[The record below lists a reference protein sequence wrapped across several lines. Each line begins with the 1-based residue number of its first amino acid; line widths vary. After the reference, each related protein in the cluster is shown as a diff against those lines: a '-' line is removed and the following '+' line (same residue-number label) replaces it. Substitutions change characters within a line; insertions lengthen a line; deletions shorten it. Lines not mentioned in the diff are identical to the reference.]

1 VNEIK
6 RELLRALQNSSHPGL
21 LLATIS
27 FVAAWAI
34 TTLLRA
40 IFAS

>member
-6 RELLRALQNSSHPGL
+6 RELQRALQNSSHPTL
-21 LLATIS
+21 LLASIS
-27 FVAAWAI
+27 VVAAWAI
-34 TTLLRA
+34 TTSLKA